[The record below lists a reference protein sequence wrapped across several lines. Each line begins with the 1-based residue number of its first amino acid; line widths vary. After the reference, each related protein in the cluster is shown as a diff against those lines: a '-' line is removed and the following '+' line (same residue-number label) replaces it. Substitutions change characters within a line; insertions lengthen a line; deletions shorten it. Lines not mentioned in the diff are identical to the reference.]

1 MPFQFSSRVAGFCF
15 VACATIVSPLG
26 AQQPAR
32 TPAPAPSPSAA
43 STQRPLS
50 VFKVAPQVHVISGDG
65 ANITVQSGP
74 DGVVLVDSGAG
85 RRSADVLAAIKAIS
99 PDPIRYI
106 INTTPDPDHVG
117 GNAEIA
123 PAGDALAG
131 GGGGAGASFGG
142 VRTGAGRLAHE
153 NVLLRMSS
161 AGAGRQPFPE
171 AAWPTEGYVDT
182 KNIYLNGEAIQ
193 LLHAPATSDGDS
205 IVFFRKSDVIVT
217 GRIIDVTH
225 FPIIDVAAGGSVQA
239 EIAALN
245 RLVEMAV
252 PPTPLV
258 WQEGGTKVVPANGH
272 VLEQAD
278 VVEYRDMITI
288 VRDVVQDM
296 IKKGMTLQQIRA
308 AQPTKG
314 YTRRYGSDTG
324 RWTTANFVDAVY
336 ASLTASAT
344 ARTGGAR

>member
-1 MPFQFSSRVAGFCF
+1 MPFQSPVRVAAGAALTGFCL
-15 VACATIVSPLG
+15 VAWATIVPLV
-26 AQQPAR
+26 AQQPAQP
-32 TPAPAPSPSAA
+32 T
-43 STQRPLS
+43 LS
-50 VFKVAPQVHVISGDG
+50 VFKVSGQVHMISGDG
-65 ANITVQSGP
+65 ANIAVQSGP

-85 RRSADVLAAIKAIS
+85 RRSQDVLAAVRAIS
-99 PDPIRYI
+99 EQPIRFI

-117 GNAEIA
+117 GNAAIA
-123 PAGDALAG
+123 PAGDAL
-131 GGGGAGASFGG
+131 GGGAGGAAASFGG

-153 NVLLRMSS
+153 NVLLRMST
-161 AGAGRQPFPE
+161 AAAGRPAFPE

-182 KNIYLNGEAIQ
+182 KNLYLNGEAIQ
-193 LLHAPATSDGDS
+193 LTHMPATSDADS

-217 GRIIDVTH
+217 GRIIDVNR

-245 RLVEMAV
+245 HLVDMAV

-258 WQEGGTKVVPANGH
+258 WQEGGTKVIPANGH

-278 VVEYRDMITI
+278 IVEYRDMITI
-288 VRDVVQDM
+288 VRDIVQDL

-314 YTRRYGSDTG
+314 YTRRYGADTG

-336 ASLTASAT
+336 ASLTKPAAGAA